1 MLDNVM
7 RLREPAAW
15 TVVAVT
21 AVSILLAL
29 TRFGMELSNGV
40 LLTAAAQDVALTAM
54 NLTLVIVVVALV
66 WVCVVAAP
74 TPRTERLI
82 GVAASVV
89 SIGTLVTIVG
99 TGIGASASAGT
110 LAVVFEI
117 LGGLLDI
124 VVKLV
129 ATGTLWLLLRGVR
142 AGRMAPAPQQLPA
155 LEDEAQQGET
165 DSEAAQPPAVAVGW
179 SADPTQGAAWAS
191 AEDAAHGAAGTTN
204 AATPTEGWHP
214 VERGNTE
221 VVPPATGRDGQA

>member
-1 MLDNVM
+1 
-7 RLREPAAW
+7 
-15 TVVAVT
+15 
-21 AVSILLAL
+21 
-29 TRFGMELSNGV
+29 MELSNGV

-74 TPRTERLI
+74 TPRTSLI

-89 SIGTLVTIVG
+89 TIGTLVTIVG
-99 TGIGASASAGT
+99 TSIGASASAGT

-165 DSEAAQPPAVAVGW
+165 DSEAAQPAVAVGW

-204 AATPTEGWHP
+204 AATPTRAGTRSSGETLRWCRRR
-214 VERGNTE
+214 RG
-221 VVPPATGRDGQA
+221 ATDKRDRRV